1 MNGLLSRLLA
11 LAAALCLTA
20 CVPDKKPLPPE
31 ASIQPP
37 ATWHAA
43 SAPASTVKSD
53 WWRVFNDPQL
63 TQLVE
68 TALEHNTD
76 VLAAIARVDAARE
89 QITLARSAFFPSVNA
104 SVGTQTSRSLGTFG
118 ITHTR
123 SVQPELQVAYELD
136 VWGRLRNLEQ
146 AARLQYQASQTDR
159 DAVRLTVAS
168 TTARAYITL
177 LSLDAQLKIT
187 RETADSRFGALKV
200 AEDRAGEGYTSQLE
214 LTQAQSEY
222 EAAMQMI
229 PQLQQA
235 IRQQENTIQVLTG
248 ALPDQ
253 VKRGRPLQDLQPPP
267 VPGVLPSEL
276 LRRRPDVARAEHQ
289 LAASDLSLEARR
301 DEFLPQVQLSGSVGR
316 LYVNSL
322 NYDPVK
328 IWDLGASVLAPLFT
342 AGRLEA
348 QVNIATAQRDQT
360 AYAYRAAA
368 LNAFADVENALSG
381 VTFYGEQITH
391 IQARRQTLARSLE
404 IARDRYRSGYSSYLE
419 ELDAQRNLF
428 NTDLAALQVRESQL
442 NNVISLYQ
450 ALGGGW
456 TPGMND
462 PKTN

>member
-1 MNGLLSRLLA
+1 MRDVRFHPLLLA
-11 LAAALCLTA
+11 LAVSLAA
-20 CVPDKKPLPPE
+20 CVPPKKPLPPE
-31 ASIQPP
+31 AAIQPP
-37 ATWHAA
+37 GQWRVASEPA
-43 SAPASTVKSD
+43 SAVRSD
-53 WWRVFNDPQL
+53 WWRNFNDPQL
-63 TQLVE
+63 TRLVE

-76 VLAAIARVDAARE
+76 VLAAISRVDAARE
-89 QITLARSAFFPSVNA
+89 QIALARSALFPSVNA
-104 SVGTQTSRSLGTFG
+104 SVATQTNRNLGTLG

-123 SVQPELQVAYELD
+123 SAQPQVQIAYELD
-136 VWGRLRNLEQ
+136 VWGRLRTLEQ

-159 DAVRLTVAS
+159 DAVLLTVAS

-177 LSLDAQLKIT
+177 LSLDAQLQVT
-187 RETADSRFGALKV
+187 HETAESRLGALKV
-200 AEDRAGEGYTSQLE
+200 AEDRAGEGYTSELE

-235 IRQQENTIQVLTG
+235 IRRQENAIQVLTG
-248 ALPDQ
+248 ALPAP
-253 VKRGRPLQDLQPPP
+253 VNRGLHFQDIHPPR

-276 LRRRPDVARAEHQ
+276 LRRRPDVARAEQQ
-289 LAASDLSLEARR
+289 LAASDLNLEARR

-322 NYDPVK
+322 NYDPIKV
-328 IWDLGASVLAPLFT
+328 WSLGASILAPIFT

-348 QVNIATAQRDQT
+348 QVNIATAQRDQA

-368 LNAFADVENALSG
+368 RNAFADVENALSG
-381 VTFYGEQITH
+381 VTLYAEQIDR
-391 IQARRQTLARSLE
+391 IQARQRTLARSLE
-404 IARDRYRSGYSSYLE
+404 IARDRYRSGYSSYLD

-428 NTDLAALQVRESQL
+428 NLDLAAVQVRESQL

-456 TPGMND
+456 TPARD
-462 PKTN
+462 